1 MKYAIIIL
9 VLIFNLT
16 LFAEIIWE
24 SDFGSFGADFA
35 QVKPSI
41 ALCEDGS
48 FVLIGKLCFD
58 IGGGCIDTVGYI
70 IKIDENG
77 NLLWSSSE
85 TYDIYEYGVHP
96 YGVIET
102 ENGNLITAGQIG
114 YMNINYIINR
124 DSDGDK
130 LWEIETDN
138 FNIKNIIK
146 LDTESFAVM
155 GSLND
160 SGLSAIRKFDNAG
173 NTVWTKEYQLGA
185 NWSWLLN
192 GISTSDDCF
201 TFIGSRYY
209 DWSSSDSFT
218 LKVNASGD
226 SLWSQINTDHFS
238 KWIFESAANE
248 LIILSHP
255 EIIKL
260 DLDGNV
266 ISTVEGDYDYG
277 IDLPNENNFLARND
291 EYGYPQIFDIFKFDY
306 DLNNLW
312 STDEYFRFYFKKLSD
327 EGFLFYCDYSF
338 HIIRTNEEFVSVSDE
353 IIPEVCYYLS
363 NFPNPFNP
371 STTIE
376 FSILNNS
383 KIDLSIYNIKG
394 QKIKTLSHNSF
405 TKGNHSI
412 VWNGD
417 DDFGNSVSSG
427 IYLYKLKVN
436 GKTEIARKCL
446 LLK

>member
-1 MKYAIIIL
+1 MKYTIISLIL
-9 VLIFNLT
+9 FCS
-16 LFAEIIWE
+16 LFLSAEIIWE
-24 SDFGSFGADFA
+24 SDFGSFGADYA

-48 FVLIGKLCFD
+48 FVLIGTLSFD
-58 IGGGCIDTVGYI
+58 IGGGCFDTIGYI
-70 IKIDENG
+70 IKIGENG
-77 NLLWSSSE
+77 NLLWTSSE
-85 TYDIYEYGVHP
+85 SYNIYEYGVHP
-96 YGVIET
+96 YGIIET
-102 ENGNLITAGQIG
+102 NNGDLITAGMIMYTG
-114 YMNINYIINR
+114 YVIKR
-124 DSDGDK
+124 DSDGEK
-130 LWEIETDN
+130 LWEIGFTD

-146 LDTESFAVM
+146 LDTTSFAVI

-160 SGLSAIRKFDNAG
+160 SDLSAIRKFDNSG
-173 NTVWTKEYQLGA
+173 NTIWTKEFQMGA
-185 NWSWLLN
+185 TWSWLLN
-192 GISTSDDCF
+192 GISTSDNCF

-218 LKVNASGD
+218 LKVNTSGD
-226 SLWSQINTDHFS
+226 SLWSQINNDNFS
-238 KWIFESAANE
+238 KWMFESSTNE
-248 LIILSHP
+248 LIVLSSE

-260 DLDGNV
+260 DLNGNI

-291 EYGYPQIFDIFKFDY
+291 EYGSPQIFDIFKFDY

-312 STDEYFRFYFKKLSD
+312 STDEYFRFYFKKLQD

-338 HIIRTNEEFVSVSDE
+338 HIIRTNEEFVSVSNG
-353 IIPEVCYYLS
+353 IIPEACYNLS

-376 FSILNNS
+376 FSIQNDS
-383 KIDLSIYNIKG
+383 QIEISIYSIKG
-394 QKIKTLSHNSF
+394 QKTKTLVHNGF
-405 TKGNHSI
+405 TKGSHSI
-412 VWNGD
+412 IWNGD

-436 GKTEIARKCL
+436 GKTEVVRKSL